1 MLAQVTKNT
10 IHLCLSVCFLHQ
22 QGTFGTRYIMDFYNP
37 YFGMVCSVS
46 IKKIQESGQV
56 EGLKK
61 ITLIYDRLTAS
72 ESYVRKQ

>member
-22 QGTFGTRYIMDFYNP
+22 QGTFAIMDFYNP
-37 YFGMVCSVS
+37 YFGMVYSVS

-61 ITLIYDRLTAS
+61 NEPSSTID
-72 ESYVRKQ
+72 